1 MIRKINIIKCLR
13 RSANKNNVRNI
24 YETLIY
30 KKYIK
35 KSKNLFLINIFIL
48 VLVVFCKKKKMSKCA
63 SGTKTFNTR

>member
-48 VLVVFCKKKKMSKCA
+48 VLVVFCKKKK
-63 SGTKTFNTR
+63 NE